1 MSKRDRNKVRSVQKN
16 PFKMMEAMWA
26 EHGVVKTMDKGGRI
40 RSASPRQAAQML
52 TAIQEMMN
60 NPNMQQDHRAR
71 AIAFVERG
79 LVVIR
84 EALSQQETPP
94 DKQTA
99 LITNIMS
106 GKTAEGRPIPAPT
119 PDQVREYLRLKFRF
133 LKPEEI
139 AAILKDPITSP
150 KQKTAI
156 METINGDRAAVVLK
170 KLSEAVAA
178 GATESAPIP

>member
-16 PFKMMEAMWA
+16 PFKIMEAMWA
-26 EHGVVKTMDKGGRI
+26 EHGIVKTMDKGGRI

-106 GKTAEGRPIPAPT
+106 GKTAEGKPIPAPT
-119 PDQVREYLRLKFRF
+119 QDQVREYLRLKYWF

-150 KQKTAI
+150 KEKTAI

-178 GATESAPIP
+178 GATASAPNP